1 MVAHAWFK
9 LSGSRPRGVTG
20 ETPLGNEP
28 GEESSCSLTT
38 LGMLMES
45 SESDRVSI
53 NMDHL
58 TITLAGASIKLISN
72 KTHTFYIKT
81 YHAA

>member
-1 MVAHAWFK
+1 
-9 LSGSRPRGVTG
+9 
-20 ETPLGNEP
+20 
-28 GEESSCSLTT
+28 
-38 LGMLMES
+38 MES

-72 KTHTFYIKT
+72 KTHTFYINLPCCLKSLLKIIIKQ
-81 YHAA
+81 YFSHEPLDNAGRWVLYMHS

>member
-1 MVAHAWFK
+1 
-9 LSGSRPRGVTG
+9 
-20 ETPLGNEP
+20 
-28 GEESSCSLTT
+28 
-38 LGMLMES
+38 MES

-72 KTHTFYIKT
+72 KTHTFYIKLT
-81 YHAA
+81 MLLEIIVKNNNTTIFQS